1 MTKTIVL
8 NIIVIIFSV
17 STLNALAFYPEN
29 DKDFSLLPAYCKAKL
44 KPSSPGEQTRWKKR
58 IGEDFKHV
66 HHFCAALHSY
76 NWTLYNFPS
85 TKSEKSYKLY
95 ALRGAV
101 GHAEYMEE
109 HLINKDFVLLP
120 SIYLLKARALADL
133 DKTAEAI
140 TYFNKSIAANKK
152 YTKAYIALAKFHLKL
167 GNKTKA
173 LATIEQGL
181 KHKPSS
187 KSLKR
192 RHREL
197 ISKSIESP

>member
-1 MTKTIVL
+1 MTKRIAL
-8 NIIVIIFSV
+8 NIIVVIFSA

-29 DKDFSLLPAYCKAKL
+29 DKDFSLLPAFCKAKL

-76 NWTLYNFPS
+76 NWTLYNFPT
-85 TKSEKSYKLY
+85 TKSEKSYKTF
-95 ALRGAV
+95 ALRSAV
-101 GHAEYMEE
+101 GHAEYMEV

-133 DKTAEAI
+133 DQTAKAI
-140 TYFNKSIAANKK
+140 SYFNKSIAANKK
-152 YTKAYIALAKFHLKL
+152 FTKAYLALAKYYLKL
-167 GNKTKA
+167 ENKATA

-197 ISKSIESP
+197 IQ